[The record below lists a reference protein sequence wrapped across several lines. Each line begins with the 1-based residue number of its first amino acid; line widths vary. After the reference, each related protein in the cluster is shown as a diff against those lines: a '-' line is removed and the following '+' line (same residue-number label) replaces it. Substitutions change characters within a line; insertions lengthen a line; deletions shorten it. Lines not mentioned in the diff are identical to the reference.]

1 MDRPRGTLC
10 QAAREIQTDGA
21 AARYLIDFRKLL
33 DAFAACSDAQAMCEF
48 LVVDADLVYARIL
61 LLDKLDR
68 VTYRFALS
76 VALEWTCRRL
86 TLEGS
91 WWHKEPGRAS
101 RVWPASAGP
110 RMQGLNS
117 WT

>member
-68 VTYRFALS
+68 VILQVCVIRRVKMDLS
-76 VALEWTCRRL
+76 APHPGGLLVA
-86 TLEGS
+86 
-91 WWHKEPGRAS
+91 
-101 RVWPASAGP
+101 
-110 RMQGLNS
+110 
-117 WT
+117 